1 MVRLRKISS
10 RLIRIGRIASSPKPP
25 PTIASASAR
34 RTAAPCSLSSS
45 KLEEP
50 SRASARFTR
59 TPPRLLE
66 VNVADT
72 IGVVDS
78 VLPAVKS
85 SAHGQAHPPGVS
97 GDLDGLVRV
106 LTERVDGLSRT
117 LGDLD
122 QRVSAEQSARM
133 QVGEELQ
140 EAIEAGD
147 KAQEELTHDT
157 AGDGLR
163 KELVGVGLV
172 LLGIVLQGIEAVAQP

>member
-1 MVRLRKISS
+1 MQVLGFGLTCWGLKDTYDDHWRGRRKLLSDEVRAQAQIVVRW
-10 RLIRIGRIASSPKPP
+10 
-25 PTIASASAR
+25 
-34 RTAAPCSLSSS
+34 
-45 KLEEP
+45 
-50 SRASARFTR
+50 FTR
-59 TPPRLLE
+59 TPPRLQE

-140 EAIEAGD
+140 EAIDAGD